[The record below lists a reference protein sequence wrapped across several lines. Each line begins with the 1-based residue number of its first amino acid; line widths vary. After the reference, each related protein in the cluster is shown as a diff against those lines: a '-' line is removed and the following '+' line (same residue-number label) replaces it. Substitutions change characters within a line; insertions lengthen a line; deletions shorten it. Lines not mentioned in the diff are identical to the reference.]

1 MQWLTARSDRER
13 GAVAVI
19 VALLMVPL
27 IGFAALAIDVAS
39 MWSQQQR
46 LQVATDASALAI
58 AQDCSR
64 NDCGQPLTTAQTMTD
79 ANFGPGATADILTPS
94 LLPSTGYA
102 QVGAK
107 TVSHHLFAPVL
118 GFDSTTVG
126 ATSTATWYTPNAGV
140 AVLPLTFSW
149 CDFVAQTGGGLPSQT
164 VSRVINFDKDSTT
177 TCTGPSHLQLPG
189 GFGWVVP
196 NKAGC
201 MVSDTI
207 SQQLPSDTGNS
218 LPNGCAESDF
228 VAVQNKI
235 VLLPLFDAV
244 CDPTTGVCD
253 NTANSNANYRYRVY
267 GYVAFKL
274 TGYKFQQSNISWGD
288 NSGCGKNCIKGYF
301 TQFADINDDF
311 PYDPDSPLP
320 PSGLGVEIVT
330 LTS

>member
-1 MQWLTARSDRER
+1 MQRMSGQTNRER
-13 GAVAVI
+13 GAVAVA

-64 NDCGQPLTTAQTMTD
+64 NNCGQPLTTAQTLTN
-79 ANFGPGATADILTPS
+79 ANFGSGATAGIRTPS
-94 LLPSTGYA
+94 LLPSTGHV
-102 QVGAK
+102 QVGAT
-107 TVSHHLFAPVL
+107 TVSRHLFAPVL

-126 ATSTATWYTPNAGV
+126 ATSMATWYAPNAGT

-164 VSRVINFDKDSTT
+164 ASRVINFDKDYDT

-196 NKAGC
+196 NQAGC
-201 MVSDTI
+201 LVGDTI
-207 SQQLPSDTGNS
+207 SDQLSSDTGNS
-218 LPNGCAESDF
+218 LPSGCSESDF
-228 VAVQNKI
+228 IAVQNEI

-244 CDPTTGVCD
+244 CDPTGVCD
-253 NTANSNANYRYRVY
+253 SAANSNANYRYRVY

-274 TGYKFQQSNISWGD
+274 TGYKFQQSNIHWGD
-288 NSGCGKNCIKGYF
+288 NSGCSKNCIKGYF
-301 TQFADINDDF
+301 TQFADVNEDF
-311 PYDPDSPLP
+311 TYDPSSPVA
-320 PSGLGVEIVT
+320 PSGLGAEIVN